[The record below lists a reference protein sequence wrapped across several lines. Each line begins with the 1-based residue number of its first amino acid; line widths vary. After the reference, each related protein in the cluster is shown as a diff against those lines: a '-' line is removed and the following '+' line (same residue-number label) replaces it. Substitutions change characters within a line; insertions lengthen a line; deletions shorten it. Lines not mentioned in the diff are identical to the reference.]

1 MYQQLQQTTARL
13 ASPFRDFVYRPASR
27 ILNSREYRPRERRR
41 TQMKR
46 YSLPLIVA
54 SLMIAVLSSPTVAFA
69 CSKIILG
76 T

>member
-1 MYQQLQQTTARL
+1 
-13 ASPFRDFVYRPASR
+13 
-27 ILNSREYRPRERRR
+27 
-41 TQMKR
+41 MKR

-54 SLMIAVLSSPTVAFA
+54 SIMIAVLSSPTVAFA